1 MANGF
6 AADRGPKSPGGSRG
20 GIAGHRGVEPCDELA
35 RLPAP
40 VLGFGYATVLS
51 LALVLAPSASRAFVY
66 FQF

>member
-1 MANGF
+1 MQ
-6 AADRGPKSPGGSRG
+6 P
-20 GIAGHRGVEPCDELA
+20 AGLGYTVAVVVLGHALGWRDNWKKLLA